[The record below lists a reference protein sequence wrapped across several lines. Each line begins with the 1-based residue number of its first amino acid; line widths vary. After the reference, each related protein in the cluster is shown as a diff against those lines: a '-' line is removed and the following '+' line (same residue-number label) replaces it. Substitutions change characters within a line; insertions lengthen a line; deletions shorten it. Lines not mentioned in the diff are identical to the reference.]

1 MVATLA
7 LVVAVPLQLAAA
19 AGVDLSGGYDSTVV
33 NQRTGEYGD
42 GGIMRLGIDLQA
54 GHQGDY
60 VRQLLRTRGE
70 YYYTGGEGR
79 DIDQGDLVS
88 LTRYALTWEPSEDW
102 QLRGEASYSIG
113 QSSYLLGRARSID
126 LNFQRGVYGE
136 YNGALTVQRALGES
150 WRLAL
155 TGGTLGRHAVE
166 NPEGLARQ
174 NMLTFYGG
182 LEGSHDFSWR
192 DVGMLG
198 GRTEYFLI
206 DGFLDWVARVTG
218 YVGWR
223 RSWSEDVAT
232 TLMLGVDSLQD
243 QTNTENWQVGPYVN
257 AGVTWHLPTQGLA
270 LGATFRYEYAVV
282 AGIRCSVAISGG
294 MQCPAANVVS
304 GGTGRVLGTALQVV
318 YRPERGD
325 FIFTGDLAFDRGTT
339 ENITP
344 RQNSMMT
351 GPLETREV
359 VNINASAIATVRYMV
374 TPQFSIFGRYS
385 FLYTDL
391 DADGGVS
398 APGAITQINR
408 HVLLAGVIFA
418 LGTGD
423 GPVEPITPFDEV
435 QALHGAA
442 SAAGAP
448 QSNTTSSSGAAGEE
462 DLTADPFALS
472 AAPDP
477 RATSTTGEQRGDPRR
492 YHPRDPRSR
501 PPRPRTATQPLTRP
515 ATRDPSAPPTPPTEP
530 SAAPE
535 APPAAPEAPSGDN
548 ASDDSG
554 HAAGESTP

>member
-1 MVATLA
+1 MVASLA

-33 NQRTGEYGD
+33 NQRTGEFGD
-42 GGIMRLGIDLQA
+42 GGIMRLGLDLQA

-60 VRQLLRTRGE
+60 VRQLLRTRAE

-88 LTRYALTWEPSEDW
+88 LTRYALIWEPHEDW
-102 QLRGEASYSIG
+102 QLRGEGSYSIG
-113 QSSYLLGRARSID
+113 QSSYLLGRARSVD

-136 YNGALTVQRALGES
+136 YVGAATLQRAFGES

-192 DVGMLG
+192 DVGLLG
-198 GRTEYFLI
+198 GRTEYFLM
-206 DGFLDWVARVTG
+206 DGFLEWVARVTG

-223 RSWSEDVAT
+223 RTWSEDLAT
-232 TLMLGVDSLQD
+232 TLLVGVDSLQD
-243 QTNTENWQVGPYVN
+243 QTDTTRWLVGPYIN
-257 AGVTWHLPTQGLA
+257 AGLTWHLPTQGLA

-282 AGIRCSVAISGG
+282 AGIRCGVALTGG
-294 MQCPAANVVS
+294 MQCPAADVVS
-304 GGTGRVLGTALQVV
+304 GGTGRVLGAALQAV
-318 YRPERGD
+318 YRPERGNL
-325 FIFTGDLAFDRGTT
+325 IITGDLTFDRGTT

-344 RQNSMMT
+344 RLTSMMT
-351 GPLETREV
+351 TPLETREV
-359 VNINASAIATVRYMV
+359 VNINAAAIATARYMV
-374 TPQFSIFGRYS
+374 TPQFSVFGRYS

-391 DADGGVS
+391 DADGGIS
-398 APGAITQINR
+398 APGSITSINR
-408 HVLLAGVIFA
+408 HVMLVGVIYA

-423 GPVEPITPFDEV
+423 GPIEPITPFDEM

-442 SAAGAP
+442 NAAGAP
-448 QSNTTSSSGAAGEE
+448 QSNTGAASSAAGEE
-462 DLTADPFALS
+462 DVTADPFALS
-472 AAPDP
+472 ASPDP
-477 RATSTTGEQRGDPRR
+477 ASTAGETRPDARR

-515 ATRDPSAPPTPPTEP
+515 ATRDPSAPPTL
-530 SAAPE
+530 APE
-535 APPAAPEAPSGDN
+535 PPAPTQAPSGAN
-548 ASDDSG
+548 TSDDSG
-554 HAAGESTP
+554 AAAGESTP